1 MNTNLNSSYKLR
13 KLQRI
18 VVLAYYDTYDRRVQL
33 DASRHR
39 RKDAEF
45 LQQSAR
51 WNGAIYLAGYAIEC
65 SLKALVCYGEHKNN
79 LKDTAIFKRGVQGA
93 ALHNLW
99 SLYEATPLS
108 FRNAIEKG
116 DRTTTLKNAWITIT
130 TLWQKDHLRYAH
142 KLGNETE
149 CKRFLEAVK
158 IFHTFILHH
167 QKETP

>member
-1 MNTNLNSSYKLR
+1 M
-13 KLQRI
+13 
-18 VVLAYYDTYDRRVQL
+18 AYDTYDRRVQL
-33 DASRHR
+33 GASRHR

-65 SLKALVCYGEHKNN
+65 SLKALICYGEHKNN
-79 LKDTAIFKRGVQGA
+79 LKDTCIFERGVQGA

-108 FRNAIEKG
+108 FRNAINL
-116 DRTTTLKNAWITIT
+116 DRTNTLKSAWITIVR
-130 TLWQKDHLRYAH
+130 LWQKDDLRYGQ
-142 KLGNETE
+142 KLGDETE

-158 IFHTFILHH
+158 VFHAFVLLH
-167 QKETP
+167 QREAS

>member
-1 MNTNLNSSYKLR
+1 
-13 KLQRI
+13 LQRI
-18 VVLAYYDTYDRRVQL
+18 TVLVYHDTYDRRVQL

-45 LQQSAR
+45 LQRSAR

-65 SLKALVCYGEHKNN
+65 SLKALVCFGECKNN
-79 LKDTAIFKRGVQGA
+79 LKDTDPFKRGVQGA

-99 SLYEATPLS
+99 SLYEATPPS
-108 FRNAIEKG
+108 FRNTIEKG
-116 DRTTTLKNAWITIT
+116 DRASRLKNAWGIIT

-158 IFHTFILHH
+158 ILHAFILD
-167 QKETP
+167 QQGEIP